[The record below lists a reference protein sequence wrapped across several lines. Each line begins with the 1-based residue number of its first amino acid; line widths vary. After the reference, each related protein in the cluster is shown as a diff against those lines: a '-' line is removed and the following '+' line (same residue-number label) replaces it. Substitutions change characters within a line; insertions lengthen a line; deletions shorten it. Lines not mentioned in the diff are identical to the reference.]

1 MIGLVP
7 PDRAVLTLNKMVP
20 KIDVRSF
27 PNARAH
33 MRIAFASDLHAR
45 RGMRISA
52 IADKIAG
59 LHADALLLG
68 GDIADRAEYARSM
81 LGALQSIAFPM
92 GAFAVCGNNDIEA
105 FGSRRAFGRA
115 LREFG
120 IRLLVNEGV
129 FLAGANVYLGGVD
142 EAKYGFPDPLSALS
156 GAPRGAYRI
165 LMSHYPLSRA
175 LAARPNLML
184 SGHTHGGQFNFLGI
198 TPYAIG
204 MERRYRLCRVSG
216 MGEHAGAQVLVSRGV
231 GASRIPLRIGVRSEI
246 HLIQLG
252 KSQIRH

>member
-7 PDRAVLTLNKMVP
+7 PDRALLTARRMVP
-20 KIDVRSF
+20 QIDVRTF
-27 PNARAH
+27 PNARASL
-33 MRIAFASDLHAR
+33 RIAFVSDLHAR

-52 IADKIAG
+52 IVDQIAS
-59 LHADALLLG
+59 LNADALLLG
-68 GDIADRAEYARSM
+68 GDIADRAGYARSM
-81 LGALQSIAFPM
+81 LAALQTVAFPM

-105 FGSRRAFGRA
+105 FGSRKAFGRA

-129 FLAGANVYLGGVD
+129 FLSEANVYLGGVD

-165 LMSHYPLSRA
+165 LLSHYPLSRA
-175 LAARPNLML
+175 LTARPNLML

-204 MERRYRLCRVSG
+204 MERRYRLCRVAG

-246 HLIQLG
+246 HLLKIG